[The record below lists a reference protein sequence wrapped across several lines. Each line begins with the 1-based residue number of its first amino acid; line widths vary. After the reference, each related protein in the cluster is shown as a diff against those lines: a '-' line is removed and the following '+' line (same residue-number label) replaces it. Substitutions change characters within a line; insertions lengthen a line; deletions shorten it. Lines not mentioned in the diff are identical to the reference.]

1 MNQKICL
8 LTNTHISYNPRLLK
22 EADALQEADYD
33 VRVVGINL
41 DDSKWQLDQ
50 ALMAGRTWKLAL
62 YDVRKTTL
70 RGRIHWL
77 RAGLRQRFYQRT
89 ARLGWA
95 ALEKAYSRHS
105 PELARLAA
113 REPAELFIAHNLQA
127 LPAAAWAAKRTKAKL
142 GFDAEDFHRGEL
154 LDRPEN
160 SEILRQT
167 RSVEERYIPRCT
179 HLTAASDGIAEAYA
193 KHIPVKRPL
202 TVLNVFPLAE
212 RAGQTPAAQLASE
225 RQGTELSLYWY
236 SQLIGE
242 DRGLDD
248 AFGAVAL
255 LRNRVKLNL
264 RGAIRESYAR
274 RLGERLKALGIAGR
288 VRILPPVPP
297 QELVERAT
305 CHDVGLALEAGET
318 ENRRVAVSN
327 KLCAYLLAGLAV
339 AATDTP
345 GQRGIL
351 AGIPE
356 AGFVYAPGDAR
367 TLADHL
373 WQWLDNPARLLA
385 ARAQARKAAESRFC
399 WDIEKSKLVSAVAQA
414 LQY

>member
-1 MNQKICL
+1 
-8 LTNTHISYNPRLLK
+8 
-22 EADALQEADYD
+22 
-33 VRVVGINL
+33 
-41 DDSKWQLDQ
+41 
-50 ALMAGRTWKLAL
+50 
-62 YDVRKTTL
+62 
-70 RGRIHWL
+70 
-77 RAGLRQRFYQRT
+77 
-89 ARLGWA
+89 
-95 ALEKAYSRHS
+95 
-105 PELARLAA
+105 
-113 REPAELFIAHNLQA
+113 
-127 LPAAAWAAKRTKAKL
+127 
-142 GFDAEDFHRGEL
+142 
-154 LDRPEN
+154 
-160 SEILRQT
+160 
-167 RSVEERYIPRCT
+167 
-179 HLTAASDGIAEAYA
+179 
-193 KHIPVKRPL
+193 
-202 TVLNVFPLAE
+202 
-212 RAGQTPAAQLASE
+212 
-225 RQGTELSLYWY
+225 
-236 SQLIGE
+236 
-242 DRGLDD
+242 
-248 AFGAVAL
+248 
-255 LRNRVKLNL
+255 
-264 RGAIRESYAR
+264 
-274 RLGERLKALGIAGR
+274 LKALGIAGR